1 MSWETVSFNARTT
14 TYDRIILPWRSINES
29 FSRLPINSTM
39 FGGESIRRFILSQNR
54 VWLLGS
60 GVERTQIGSRKLED
74 K

>member
-1 MSWETVSFNARTT
+1 
-14 TYDRIILPWRSINES
+14 
-29 FSRLPINSTM
+29 M